1 MQIKEERRKIRIR
14 RKRRS
19 QTQRREKK
27 KAGQEKK
34 KVKRGNKRRERRVH
48 NENLHE
54 IKGTQSNFRS
64 SRVEEKISKTGGQK
78 IKI

>member
-1 MQIKEERRKIRIR
+1 MQTKEERRKIRIR

-19 QTQRREKK
+19 QTQRRDKK
-27 KAGQEKK
+27 KNRTREKEGEERKRK
-34 KVKRGNKRRERRVH
+34 KRRVH